1 MDIKTICELI
11 ETNKQELFELLSN
24 LIKINSESFGEH
36 GNEKTCAEY
45 ILKLCNE
52 LGLSSEMYSPL
63 ELENFEQSPD
73 YFPGRNLEN
82 RYNVTAK
89 WKGTEDCDKLMLMAH
104 IDTVEFGSESSW
116 DKSPL
121 SGEISDGK
129 IFGRGSGDDK
139 YAIATCLF
147 LIKLLKNAGL
157 VPKKNLVFNAY
168 CDEELGGSHG
178 AMAAV
183 IKDPCDIIINLDG
196 RKNQIWHCASGG
208 QVVTYK
214 YRVNETVS
222 SAEPT
227 AKAFPIVLKELSKF
241 GNRRRKELEKNP
253 YYKGTI
259 IPETSMRYNEIR
271 AGNND
276 MDKDVGLLKFTF
288 YTDKTKEEIWDEFS
302 KIDSVLQKK
311 LKALGITSEGFN
323 AETRFFHY
331 GACDTE
337 NAEIKNL
344 VDCAKE
350 ATGEE
355 TLVCGSCLSD
365 LSILLKYGSANTF
378 AYGGGRDFSEPG
390 GPHQPNEFIECDD
403 LVNFTKKIAAY
414 VLKTL
419 F

>member
-1 MDIKTICELI
+1 MNIKTICELI
-11 ETNKQELFELLSN
+11 ETNKQELFELLSD
-24 LIKINSESFGEH
+24 LVKINSESFGDH
-36 GNEKTCAEY
+36 GNEKACAEY

-52 LGLSSEMYSPL
+52 LGLSREMYSPL

-89 WKGTEDCDKLMLMAH
+89 WKGTEDHDKLMLMAH
-104 IDTVEFGSESSW
+104 IDTVELGSESSW
-116 DKSPL
+116 NKPPL

-183 IKDPCDIIINLDG
+183 IKDPCDIIVNLDG

-208 QVVTYK
+208 QVVVYK
-214 YRVNETVS
+214 YRVNGTVS

-241 GNRRRKELEKNP
+241 GKRRRKELENNP

-259 IPETSMRYNEIR
+259 IPKTSMRYNEIR

-302 KIDSVLQKK
+302 KIDAVLQKK
-311 LKALGITSEGFN
+311 LKPLGITSEGFN

-344 VDCAKE
+344 VDSAKE

-378 AYGGGRDFSEPG
+378 AYGCGRDFSEPG

-403 LVNFTKKIAAY
+403 LVNFAKRIAAY

>member
-1 MDIKTICELI
+1 MNIKTVCELI
-11 ETNKQELFELLSN
+11 DSNKQELFKLLSD
-24 LIKINSESFGEH
+24 LVKINSESFGDY
-36 GNEKTCAEY
+36 GNEKPCAEY
-45 ILKLCNE
+45 ILKLCNG
-52 LGLSSEMYSPL
+52 LGLESEIYSPL
-63 ELENFEQSPD
+63 DLENFEQSPD

-89 WKGTEDCDKLMLMAH
+89 WKGTEDHDKLMLMAH
-104 IDTVEFGSESSW
+104 VDTVELGNEDSW
-116 DKSPL
+116 EKPPL
-121 SGEISDGK
+121 SGEIRDGK
-129 IFGRGSGDDK
+129 IFGRGSCDDK

-147 LIKLLKNAGL
+147 LVKLFKDAGL
-157 VPKKNLVFNAY
+157 VPKMNLVFNAY

-183 IKDPCDIIINLDG
+183 IKDPCDIVVNLDG

-214 YRVNETVS
+214 YRVSGTVG

-227 AKAFPIVLKELSKF
+227 AKAFPIILKELSKF
-241 GNRRRKELEKNP
+241 GKRRRKELENNP

-259 IPETSMRYNEIR
+259 IPDTSLRYNEIR

-276 MDKDVGLLKFTF
+276 MDKDVGFLKFTF

-302 KIDSVLQKK
+302 QIDSVLQKK
-311 LKALGITSEGFN
+311 LKPLGINSEGFN

-331 GACDTE
+331 GACDPHA
-337 NAEIKNL
+337 AEINNL
-344 VDCAKE
+344 VNCAKE
-350 ATGEE
+350 ATGED

-365 LSILLKYGSANTF
+365 LSILLKYGSSNTF
-378 AYGGGRDFSEPG
+378 AYGCGRDFSEPG

-403 LVNFTKKIAAY
+403 LVNFAKRIAAY
-414 VLKTL
+414 ILKTL

>member
-11 ETNKQELFELLSN
+11 EGNKQELFELLSD
-24 LIKINSESFGEH
+24 LVKINSESFGDH

-45 ILKLCNE
+45 ILKLCNQLE
-52 LGLSSEMYSPL
+52 LTSEIYSPL
-63 ELENFEQSPD
+63 ELENFEQSSD

-89 WKGTEDCDKLMLMAH
+89 WKGTEDHDQLMLMAH
-104 IDTVEFGSESSW
+104 IDTVELGSEDSW
-116 DKSPL
+116 DKPPL

-129 IFGRGSGDDK
+129 IYGRGSCDDK

-157 VPKKNLVFNAY
+157 VPKKNLVFTAY

-183 IKDPCDIIINLDG
+183 IKDPCDIIVNLDG

-214 YRVNETVS
+214 YRVNGTVD

-227 AKAFPIVLKELSKF
+227 ANAFPIVLKELSKF
-241 GNRRRKELEKNP
+241 GKRRRKELENNP

-276 MDKDVGLLKFTF
+276 MDKDLGVLRFTF
-288 YTDKTKEEIWDEFS
+288 YTDKTKEAIWDELS
-302 KIDSVLQKK
+302 KTDAVLTKK
-311 LKALGITSEGFN
+311 LEPLGITSEGFH

-331 GACDTE
+331 GACDAE
-337 NAEIKNL
+337 SAEIKKL
-344 VDCAKE
+344 VEAAKE
-350 ATGEE
+350 ATGEQ

-378 AYGGGRDFSEPG
+378 AYGCGRDFSEPG
-390 GPHQPNEFIECDD
+390 GPHQPNEFIVCDD
-403 LVNFTKKIAAY
+403 LVNFAKRIAAY
-414 VLKTL
+414 LLKTL

>member
-11 ETNKQELFELLSN
+11 EGNKQALFELLSD
-24 LIKINSESFGEH
+24 LVKINSESFGDH

-45 ILKLCNE
+45 ILKLCTQ
-52 LGLSSEMYSPL
+52 LGLFSEMYSPL
-63 ELENFEQSPD
+63 ELENFEQSSD

-89 WKGTEDCDKLMLMAH
+89 WIGTEDHDQLMLMAH
-104 IDTVEFGSESSW
+104 IDTVELGSEASW
-116 DKSPL
+116 DKPPL

-129 IFGRGSGDDK
+129 IYGRGSCDDK

-157 VPKKNLVFNAY
+157 VPKKNLVFTAY

-183 IKDPCDIIINLDG
+183 IKDPCDIIVNLDG

-214 YRVNETVS
+214 YRVNGTVD

-227 AKAFPIVLKELSKF
+227 ANAFPIVLKELSKF
-241 GNRRRKELEKNP
+241 GKRRRKELENNP

-276 MDKDVGLLKFTF
+276 MDKDLGVLRFTF
-288 YTDKTKEEIWDEFS
+288 YTDKTKEAIWDELS
-302 KIDSVLQKK
+302 KIDAVLTKK
-311 LKALGITSEGFN
+311 LDPLGITSEGFH

-331 GACDTE
+331 GACDAE
-337 NAEIKNL
+337 SAEIKKL
-344 VDCAKE
+344 VEAAKE
-350 ATGEE
+350 ATGEQ

-378 AYGGGRDFSEPG
+378 AYGCGRDFSEPG
-390 GPHQPNEFIECDD
+390 GPHQPNEFIACDD
-403 LVNFTKKIAAY
+403 LVNFAKRIAAY
-414 VLKTL
+414 LLKTL

>member
-1 MDIKTICELI
+1 MDIQTICELI
-11 ETNKQELFELLSN
+11 EANQQELFELLSD
-24 LIKINSESFGEH
+24 LIKINSESFGDH
-36 GNEKTCAEY
+36 GHEKTCAEY
-45 ILKLCNE
+45 ILKLCNQLE
-52 LGLSSEMYSPL
+52 LTSEMYSPL
-63 ELENFEQSPD
+63 ELENFELSSD

-89 WKGTEDCDKLMLMAH
+89 WKGTEDHDQLMLMAH
-104 IDTVEFGSESSW
+104 IDTVELGSEDSW
-116 DKSPL
+116 DKPPL

-129 IFGRGSGDDK
+129 IYGRGSCDDK

-157 VPKKNLVFNAY
+157 VPKKNIVFTAY

-214 YRVNETVS
+214 YRVNGTAG
-222 SAEPT
+222 SAEPA
-227 AKAFPIVLKELSKF
+227 AKAFPKVLKELSKF
-241 GNRRRKELEKNP
+241 GKRRRKELESNP

-259 IPETSMRYNEIR
+259 IPKTSMRYNEIR

-276 MDKDVGLLKFTF
+276 MDKDVGLLRFTF
-288 YTDKTKEEIWDEFS
+288 YTDKTKEAIWDEFS
-302 KIDSVLQKK
+302 KIDAVLRKK
-311 LKALGITSEGFN
+311 LKPLGITSEGFH

-344 VDCAKE
+344 VECAKE

-378 AYGGGRDFSEPG
+378 AYGCGRDFSEPG
-390 GPHQPNEFIECDD
+390 GPHQPNEFIACDD
-403 LVNFTKKIAAY
+403 LVNFAKRLAAY
-414 VLKTL
+414 ILKTL

>member
-24 LIKINSESFGEH
+24 LIKINSESFGDH

-116 DKSPL
+116 DKPPL

-129 IFGRGSGDDK
+129 IFGRGAGDDK

-196 RKNQIWHCASGG
+196 GKNQIWHCASGG

-344 VDCAKE
+344 VDSAKE

>member
-11 ETNKQELFELLSN
+11 EGNKQELFELLSD
-24 LIKINSESFGEH
+24 LVKINSESFGDH

-45 ILKLCNE
+45 ILKLCTQ

-63 ELENFEQSPD
+63 ELENFEQSSD

-89 WKGTEDCDKLMLMAH
+89 WKGTEDHDQLMLMAH
-104 IDTVEFGSESSW
+104 IDTVELGGEDSW
-116 DKSPL
+116 DKPPL

-129 IFGRGSGDDK
+129 IYGRGSCDDK

-157 VPKKNLVFNAY
+157 VPKKNLVFTAY

-214 YRVNETVS
+214 YRVNGTVG

-227 AKAFPIVLKELSKF
+227 ANAFPIVLKELSKF
-241 GNRRRKELEKNP
+241 GKRRRKELENNP

-276 MDKDVGLLKFTF
+276 MDKDLGVLRFTF
-288 YTDKTKEEIWDEFS
+288 YTDKTKEAIWDELS
-302 KIDSVLQKK
+302 KIDAVLTKK
-311 LKALGITSEGFN
+311 LEPLGITSEGFH

-331 GACDTE
+331 GACDAE
-337 NAEIKNL
+337 SAEIKKL
-344 VDCAKE
+344 VEAAKE
-350 ATGEE
+350 ATGEQ

-378 AYGGGRDFSEPG
+378 AYGCGRDFSEPG
-390 GPHQPNEFIECDD
+390 GPHQPNEFITCDD
-403 LVNFTKKIAAY
+403 LVNFAKRIAAY
-414 VLKTL
+414 LLKTL

>member
-24 LIKINSESFGEH
+24 LIKINSESFGDH

-129 IFGRGSGDDK
+129 IFGRGAGDDK

-196 RKNQIWHCASGG
+196 GKNQIWHCASGG

-344 VDCAKE
+344 VDSAKE

>member
-1 MDIKTICELI
+1 
-11 ETNKQELFELLSN
+11 
-24 LIKINSESFGEH
+24 
-36 GNEKTCAEY
+36 
-45 ILKLCNE
+45 
-52 LGLSSEMYSPL
+52 MYSPL

-129 IFGRGSGDDK
+129 IFGRGAGDDK

-196 RKNQIWHCASGG
+196 GKNQIWHCASGG

-344 VDCAKE
+344 VDSAKE

>member
-1 MDIKTICELI
+1 MDIQTICELI
-11 ETNKQELFELLSN
+11 EANQQELFELLSD
-24 LIKINSESFGEH
+24 LIKINSESFGDH
-36 GNEKTCAEY
+36 GHEKTCAEY
-45 ILKLCNE
+45 ILKLCNQLE
-52 LGLSSEMYSPL
+52 LTSEMYSPL
-63 ELENFEQSPD
+63 ELENFELSSD

-89 WKGTEDCDKLMLMAH
+89 WKGTEDHDQLMLMAH
-104 IDTVEFGSESSW
+104 IDTVELGSEDSW
-116 DKSPL
+116 AKPPL

-129 IFGRGSGDDK
+129 IYGRGSCDDK

-157 VPKKNLVFNAY
+157 VPKKNIVFTAY

-214 YRVNETVS
+214 YRVNGTAG

-227 AKAFPIVLKELSKF
+227 AKAFPKVLKELSKF
-241 GNRRRKELEKNP
+241 GKRRRKELESNP

-259 IPETSMRYNEIR
+259 IPKTSMRYNEIR

-276 MDKDVGLLKFTF
+276 MDKDVGLLRFTF
-288 YTDKTKEEIWDEFS
+288 YTDKTKEAIWDEFS
-302 KIDSVLQKK
+302 KIDAVLRKK
-311 LKALGITSEGFN
+311 LKPLGITSEGFH

-344 VDCAKE
+344 VECAKE

-378 AYGGGRDFSEPG
+378 AYGCGRDFSEPG
-390 GPHQPNEFIECDD
+390 GPHQPNEFIACDD
-403 LVNFTKKIAAY
+403 LVNFAKRLAAY
-414 VLKTL
+414 ILKTL

>member
-11 ETNKQELFELLSN
+11 EGNKQELFELLSD
-24 LIKINSESFGEH
+24 LVKINSESFGDH

-45 ILKLCNE
+45 ILKLCNQLE
-52 LGLSSEMYSPL
+52 LTSEIYSPL
-63 ELENFEQSPD
+63 ELENFEQSSD

-89 WKGTEDCDKLMLMAH
+89 WKGTEDHDQLMLMAH
-104 IDTVEFGSESSW
+104 IDTVELGGEDSW
-116 DKSPL
+116 DKPPL

-129 IFGRGSGDDK
+129 IYGRGSCDDK

-157 VPKKNLVFNAY
+157 VPKKNLVFTAY

-183 IKDPCDIIINLDG
+183 IKDPCDIIVNLDG

-214 YRVNETVS
+214 YRVNGTVG

-227 AKAFPIVLKELSKF
+227 ANAFPIVLKELSKF
-241 GNRRRKELEKNP
+241 GKRRRKELENNP

-276 MDKDVGLLKFTF
+276 MDKDLGVLRFTF
-288 YTDKTKEEIWDEFS
+288 YTDKTKEAIWDELS
-302 KIDSVLQKK
+302 KIDAVLTKK
-311 LKALGITSEGFN
+311 LDPLGITSEGFH

-331 GACDTE
+331 GACDAE
-337 NAEIKNL
+337 SAEIKKL
-344 VDCAKE
+344 VEAAKE
-350 ATGEE
+350 ATGEQ

-378 AYGGGRDFSEPG
+378 AYGCGRDFSEPG
-390 GPHQPNEFIECDD
+390 GPHQPNEFIACDD
-403 LVNFTKKIAAY
+403 LVNFAKRIAAY
-414 VLKTL
+414 LLKTL

>member
-11 ETNKQELFELLSN
+11 EGNKQALFELLSD
-24 LIKINSESFGEH
+24 LVKINSESFGDH

-45 ILKLCNE
+45 ILKLCTQ

-63 ELENFEQSPD
+63 ELENFEQSSD

-89 WKGTEDCDKLMLMAH
+89 WKGTEDHDQLMLMAH
-104 IDTVEFGSESSW
+104 IDTVELGSEASW
-116 DKSPL
+116 DKPPL

-129 IFGRGSGDDK
+129 IYGRGACDDK

-157 VPKKNLVFNAY
+157 VPKKNLVFTAY

-183 IKDPCDIIINLDG
+183 IKDPCDIIVNLDG

-214 YRVNETVS
+214 YRVNGTVD

-227 AKAFPIVLKELSKF
+227 ANAFPIVLKELSKF
-241 GNRRRKELEKNP
+241 GKRRRKELENNP

-276 MDKDVGLLKFTF
+276 MDKDLGVLRFTF
-288 YTDKTKEEIWDEFS
+288 YTDKTKEEIWDELS
-302 KIDSVLQKK
+302 KIDAVLTKK
-311 LKALGITSEGFN
+311 LDPLGITSEGFH

-331 GACDTE
+331 GACDAE
-337 NAEIKNL
+337 SAEIKKL
-344 VDCAKE
+344 VEAAKE
-350 ATGEE
+350 ATGEQ

-378 AYGGGRDFSEPG
+378 AYGCGRDFSEPG
-390 GPHQPNEFIECDD
+390 GPHQPNEFIACDD
-403 LVNFTKKIAAY
+403 LVNFAKRIAAY
-414 VLKTL
+414 LLKTL

>member
-24 LIKINSESFGEH
+24 LIKINSESFGDH

-129 IFGRGSGDDK
+129 IFGRGAGDDK

-196 RKNQIWHCASGG
+196 GKNQIWHCASGG

-344 VDCAKE
+344 VNSAKE

-414 VLKTL
+414 ILKTL